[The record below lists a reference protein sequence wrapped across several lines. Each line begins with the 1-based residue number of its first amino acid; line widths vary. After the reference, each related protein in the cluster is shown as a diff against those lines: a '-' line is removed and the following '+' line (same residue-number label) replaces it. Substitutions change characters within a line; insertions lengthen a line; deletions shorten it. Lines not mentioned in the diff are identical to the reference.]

1 MKAVSR
7 KDGKTVLT
15 KEVKTAGAPAKI
27 ILKADRRSIKADG
40 NDLSFITARIVDK
53 DGVTVPRADNLI
65 KFKIKGAGFIAG
77 VDSGDPVSHES
88 FKAHQHT
95 AMNGLALAIL
105 QSNGK
110 AGRITL
116 TANADGLQS
125 STVMVAAK

>member
-1 MKAVSR
+1 VVSR
-7 KDGKTVLT
+7 KNGKTVLT

-27 ILKADRRSIKADG
+27 ILKADRSNIKADG
-40 NDLSFITARIVDK
+40 KDLSFITARIVDK
-53 DGVTVPRADNLI
+53 NGNKVPDANNLI
-65 KFKIKGAGFIAG
+65 KFKIKGRGFIAG

-88 FKAHQHT
+88 FKATQHT

-116 TANADGLQS
+116 TANANGLQS
-125 STVMVAAK
+125 ATVVVAAK